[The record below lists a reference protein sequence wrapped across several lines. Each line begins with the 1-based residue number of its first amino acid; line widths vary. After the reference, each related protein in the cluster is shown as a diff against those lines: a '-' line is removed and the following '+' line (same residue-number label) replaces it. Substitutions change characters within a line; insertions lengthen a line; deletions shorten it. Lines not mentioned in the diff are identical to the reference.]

1 VKEQVEQIELLNQ
14 RLTDEYGL
22 DTSTGQPI
30 FRIVWAN
37 DQLEK
42 RLVTETDLG
51 VQLMYPEVLEMKKY
65 SYLKDVYV
73 LERLVEIDE
82 RELPGIKLSYEPLWV
97 YKDAA
102 NNPLPPIWDA
112 TKFIVDTLYAALGR
126 KSLRKYVEDTSQEA
140 KDARIDKIQEELFG
154 NETEVTDALTYRE
167 GIVVPSSKTRES

>member
-1 VKEQVEQIELLNQ
+1 MKEQVEQIELLNQ

-97 YKDAA
+97 YRDAA
-102 NNPLPPIWDA
+102 GNPLPPIWDA
-112 TKFIVDTLYAALGR
+112 TKFVVDTLYAALGR

-154 NETEVTDALTYRE
+154 NESEVSDALTYRE
-167 GIVVPSSKTRES
+167 GIVVPGGDK